1 VFQAKAVP
9 LHRNFKTFI
18 VMKKLLFLFA
28 ALEICLVSCDRE
40 PVKEK
45 VNYKGSWKVMCEF
58 ISNNYTE
65 GDSLVFYNES
75 LNVLDTFVVSYS
87 GAMLMKQ
94 ANDTNYTD
102 NEELGYIVYDTI
114 SVESFVLMKTEE
126 YVIDAAFTIT
136 YGEPHA
142 FTRVLKSDEYLDLQE
157 VRTDLDLP
165 LLMSGVS
172 DYTITNS
179 IGQSCYLRKNEGIV
193 SFSDEKGNTWTKK

>member
-1 VFQAKAVP
+1 
-9 LHRNFKTFI
+9 
-18 VMKKLLFLFA
+18 MKKFLFLLFA
-28 ALEICLVSCDRE
+28 ALAVCFISCDRE

-114 SVESFVLMKTEE
+114 SVESFVIMQNKE
-126 YVIDAAFTIT
+126 YVIDAAFAI
-136 YGEPHA
+136 GEKPLA
-142 FTRVLKSDEYLDLQE
+142 FIGICKSLENLDFQKI
-157 VRTDLDLP
+157 RTDLDLP

-179 IGQSCYLRKNEGIV
+179 IGQSCYLRKNEGII

>member
-1 VFQAKAVP
+1 
-9 LHRNFKTFI
+9 
-18 VMKKLLFLFA
+18 MKKFLFLLFA
-28 ALEICLVSCDRE
+28 ALAACFISCDRE
-40 PVKEK
+40 PEPPKEK
-45 VNYKGSWKVMCEF
+45 INYLESLKVMAAF

-75 LNVLDTFVVSYS
+75 LNVLDTFVVSYT

-142 FTRVLKSDEYLDLQE
+142 FTRVLKSDEHLDLQE
-157 VRTDLDLP
+157 VRTDLDLL

-179 IGQSCYLRKNEGIV
+179 IGQSCYLRKNEGII
-193 SFSDEKGNTWTKK
+193 SFTDEKGNTWTKK

>member
-1 VFQAKAVP
+1 
-9 LHRNFKTFI
+9 
-18 VMKKLLFLFA
+18 MKKFLFLLFA
-28 ALEICLVSCDRE
+28 ALAACFISCDRE
-40 PVKEK
+40 PEPPKEK
-45 VNYKGSWKVMCEF
+45 INYLESLKVMAAF

-75 LNVLDTFVVSYS
+75 LNVLDTFVVLYS
-87 GAMLMKQ
+87 QAQAGIQ

-126 YVIDAAFTIT
+126 YVIDAAFTIA

-142 FTRVLKSDEYLDLQE
+142 FTRVLKSDEHLDLQE
-157 VRTDLDLP
+157 VRTDLDLL

-179 IGQSCYLRKNEGIV
+179 IGQSCYLRKNEGII

>member
-1 VFQAKAVP
+1 
-9 LHRNFKTFI
+9 
-18 VMKKLLFLFA
+18 MKKFLFLLFA
-28 ALEICLVSCDRE
+28 ALAACFISCDRE
-40 PVKEK
+40 PEPPKEK
-45 VNYKGSWKVMCEF
+45 INYLESLKVMAAF

-75 LNVLDTFVVSYS
+75 LNVLDTFVVLYS
-87 GAMLMKQ
+87 QAQAGIQ

-126 YVIDAAFTIT
+126 YVIDAAFTIA

-142 FTRVLKSDEYLDLQE
+142 FTRVLKSDEHLDLQE
-157 VRTDLDLP
+157 VRTNLDLP
-165 LLMSGVS
+165 LLMSGVTE
-172 DYTITNS
+172 YTITNTA
-179 IGQSCYLRKNEGIV
+179 GQSCYLRKNEGII

>member
-1 VFQAKAVP
+1 
-9 LHRNFKTFI
+9 
-18 VMKKLLFLFA
+18 MKKFLFLLFAVLA
-28 ALEICLVSCDRE
+28 VCLVSCDRE
-40 PVKEK
+40 AVKEK

-75 LNVLDTFVVSYS
+75 LNVLDTFVVSHT
-87 GAMLMKQ
+87 GAMLIKQ
-94 ANDTNYTD
+94 GNDTKYTD
-102 NEELGYIVYDTI
+102 NYDTI
-114 SVESFVLMKTEE
+114 SVESFVIMQNKE
-126 YVIDAAFTIT
+126 YVIDAAFTIA

-142 FTRVLKSDEYLDLQE
+142 FTRVLKSDEHLDLQE

-172 DYTITNS
+172 DYTITNPL
-179 IGQSCYLRKNEGIV
+179 GQSCYLRKNEGII

>member
-1 VFQAKAVP
+1 
-9 LHRNFKTFI
+9 
-18 VMKKLLFLFA
+18 MKKFLFLLITVLA
-28 ALEICLVSCDRE
+28 VCLISCDRE

-58 ISNNYTE
+58 ITNNYTE

-87 GAMLMKQ
+87 GAMLMTQ

-102 NEELGYIVYDTI
+102 NEELGYIVYDTVF
-114 SVESFVLMKTEE
+114 VESYVQIKNEE
-126 YVIDAAFTIT
+126 YIVDASFGIMRGDAISNVSISK
-136 YGEPHA
+136 GNE
-142 FTRVLKSDEYLDLQE
+142 LLDSNKT
-157 VRTDLDLP
+157 RTDLDLP

-172 DYTITNS
+172 DYTIINS
-179 IGQSCYLRKNEGIV
+179 IGQSCYLRKNEGII

>member
-1 VFQAKAVP
+1 
-9 LHRNFKTFI
+9 
-18 VMKKLLFLFA
+18 MKKFLFLLFA
-28 ALEICLVSCDRE
+28 ALAACFISCDRE

-75 LNVLDTFVVSYS
+75 LNVLDTFVVSYT

-126 YVIDAAFTIT
+126 YVIDAAFTIA

-142 FTRVLKSDEYLDLQE
+142 FTRVLKSDEHLDLQE

-165 LLMSGVS
+165 LLMSGVN

-179 IGQSCYLRKNEGIV
+179 IGQSCYLRKNEGII

>member
-1 VFQAKAVP
+1 
-9 LHRNFKTFI
+9 
-18 VMKKLLFLFA
+18 MKKFVFLLNTVLA
-28 ALEICLVSCDRE
+28 VCLVSCDKPE
-40 PVKEK
+40 PQSPEENI
-45 VNYKGSWKVMCEF
+45 NYLESLKVMAAF

-75 LNVLDTFVVSYS
+75 LNVLDTFVVLYS
-87 GAMLMKQ
+87 QAQAGIQ

-126 YVIDAAFTIT
+126 YVIDAAFTIA
-136 YGEPHA
+136 YGELHA
-142 FTRVLKSDEYLDLQE
+142 FTRVLKSDEHLDLQE

-165 LLMSGVS
+165 FLMSGVS

-179 IGQSCYLRKNEGIV
+179 IGQSCYLRKNEGII

>member
-1 VFQAKAVP
+1 MKTKVFLLITV
-9 LHRNFKTFI
+9 LVICFI
-18 VMKKLLFLFA
+18 
-28 ALEICLVSCDRE
+28 SCDRE
-40 PVKEK
+40 PEPPKEK
-45 VNYKGSWKVMCEF
+45 INYLESLKVMAAF

-75 LNVLDTFVVSYS
+75 LNVLDTFVVLYS
-87 GAMLMKQ
+87 QAQAGIQ

-126 YVIDAAFTIT
+126 YVIDAAFTIA

-165 LLMSGVS
+165 LLMSGTN

-179 IGQSCYLRKNEGIV
+179 IGQSCYLRKNEGII